1 MFETLYTDAPVYLNT
16 KDEHMQNELRKQG
29 KCACNKCIDVAY
41 EESEKKYWA
50 ERNAR

>member
-1 MFETLYTDAPVYLNT
+1 MFETLYTDAPVYLST
-16 KDEHMQNELRKQG
+16 RDEFMQNELRKQG

-41 EESEKKYWA
+41 AESNQKWA